1 MIQNEFIFYSVYDTE
16 RLHRLKPVYIRHRKV
31 YTIKKKERLF
41 VIQKERLR
49 YIYLWYR
56 TIA

>member
-49 YIYLWYR
+49 YIYL
-56 TIA
+56 